1 MLNCTERLVEAVE
14 TAKNNKMLE
23 LEYMSYYA
31 NMHDKYNEGLKA
43 GLSEGFS
50 DGLNEGFNKGLNKGL
65 SAMVKTLKPILKD
78 FDKVYNAVAETEEY
92 ADITREEVME
102 YYQKC
107 P

>member
-1 MLNCTERLVEAVE
+1 MCSQFRKRLMKAVE

-43 GLSEGFS
+43 GHDEGV
-50 DGLNEGFNKGLNKGL
+50 NEGLKTGLI
-65 SAMVKTLKPILKD
+65 AMVEALKPILKD
-78 FDKVYNAVAETEEY
+78 FDKVYDAVAETEAY